1 MRKHFDFYMKNI
13 SFKIDGIDNN
23 EDVDYEKVYDNLI
36 ILIIELL
43 SSMNIVESDKD
54 KFVIE
59 YYKNFKIP

>member
-1 MRKHFDFYMKNI
+1 MKNI